1 MSGEKTVKWYLVVPS
16 GEVML
21 KSKRVRS
28 RLLMLLR
35 RAVEDALARHGRRLV
50 GWSLWEGRIL
60 AGCDGECGCLLA
72 RVFGVYRVARVRGM
86 LEGFK
91 SIDDISVWAEKL
103 FRDDVEGRRFA
114 VRVKRSGK
122 HDFTSLDVARHVGS
136 RLKPYSSGVDLE
148 NPDIEVFLEVRGDK
162 VVGYTGD
169 DIIEGVGGLPAGS
182 EGRALS
188 LFSGGIDT
196 PVATWYVARRGVLV
210 DMLHIIVSS
219 PASAFYAFETA
230 KQLSKEWL
238 YGYKPKMYVV
248 ELGRVSLEIQRRV
261 KRSLRMVVLKLVFYT
276 LAAKH
281 AKTHQYHAIVTG
293 ESIGQTSSQTLYNL
307 YAIHVALG
315 ETLDVP
321 VLRPLAGLDKEE
333 ITEKA
338 RLIGTYEHSA
348 RMPEYSALVR
358 EGATTK
364 AKVEDAVKEF
374 EKIACV
380 LEKYSGRV
388 VELDLVEDT
397 AEDLLQKMPLDIH
410 YIPWDAKVFR
420 VEASYEYPGSQPL
433 PDQQEVR
440 VEHKWQP
447 IVVYSDDPAIAR
459 SAAKKL
465 RSLGLNAYALALS
478 PAELEEL
485 ERSGGARINV
495 EPGGM

>member
-1 MSGEKTVKWYLVVPS
+1 MKRYLVVPS

-21 KSKRVRS
+21 KSKRVRP

-35 RAVEDALARHGRRLV
+35 RAVEDALARHGRRLMS
-50 GWSLWEGRIL
+50 WSFWESRIL
-60 AGCDGECGCLLA
+60 VECDAECGGLLA
-72 RVFGVYRVARVRGM
+72 RVFGVYRVARVHGM

-103 FRDDVEGRRFA
+103 FRDDVKGRKFA

-122 HDFTSLDVARHVGS
+122 HDFTSLDVARQVGS

-148 NPDIEVFLEVRGDK
+148 NPDVEVFLEVRGDK
-162 VVGYTGD
+162 VIGYTGN

-182 EGRALS
+182 EGRALT

-238 YGYKPKMYVV
+238 YGYKPKMRVI
-248 ELGRVSLEIQRRV
+248 ELGRVFLEIQRRV

-281 AKTHQYHAIVTG
+281 AKTYQYHAIVTG
-293 ESIGQTSSQTLYNL
+293 ESIGQTSSQTLHNL
-307 YAIHVALG
+307 YTIHAALG
-315 ETLDVP
+315 ETLNIP
-321 VLRPLAGLDKEE
+321 VLRPLVGLDKEE
-333 ITEKA
+333 ITERA
-338 RLIGTYEHSA
+338 RFIGTYEYSV

-358 EGATTK
+358 EGATTR
-364 AKVEDAVKEF
+364 AKVEDVAKEF
-374 EKIACV
+374 EKIASV
-380 LEKYSGRV
+380 LEEYSSRV
-388 VELDLVEDT
+388 IELDLVEDT
-397 AEDLLQKMPLDIH
+397 TENLLQKMPLDIH

-420 VEASYEYPGSQPL
+420 VKASYEYPGSQPL
-433 PDQQEVR
+433 PGQQEVR

-447 IVVYSDDPAIAR
+447 IVVYSDDPSIAR
-459 SAAKKL
+459 DAAKKL
-465 RSLGLNAYALALS
+465 RSSGLNAYALALS
-478 PAELEEL
+478 SSELRELEE
-485 ERSGGARINV
+485 SGGARISI